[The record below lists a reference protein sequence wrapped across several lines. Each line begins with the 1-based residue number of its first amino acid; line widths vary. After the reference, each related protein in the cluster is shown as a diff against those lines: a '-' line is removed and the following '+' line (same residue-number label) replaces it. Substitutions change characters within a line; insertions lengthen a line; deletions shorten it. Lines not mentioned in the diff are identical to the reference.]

1 MIELNNR
8 KILVMG
14 ASGFIGTQTA
24 IKLSQLGAK
33 VVISG
38 RDEAKLK
45 KTLSLLE
52 GDEHHLI
59 PFDIS
64 DLDKIS
70 EFTKS
75 VVDLDNQKLSGLVYC
90 NAIFPIRP
98 LKNVTH
104 EFLHNMMV
112 INYYGFI
119 ELVRCFSDKRVCEKG
134 SIVTLSSYASNYGDK
149 GQLAYSATK
158 GAMDSSVIVMAKELQ
173 QKRIRINS
181 IRPAALLPEDI
192 EFCKLPITIQ
202 ELIKDMGTGPINP
215 INIAEQIAFLLSEYS
230 SGMTGKCLDVKGYL
244 L

>member
-1 MIELNNR
+1 MVELNNK

-33 VVISG
+33 VIISG
-38 RDEAKLK
+38 RDKEKLK
-45 KTLSLLE
+45 KTLHLLK
-52 GDEHHLI
+52 GNDHNLI
-59 PFDIS
+59 SFDITN
-64 DLDKIS
+64 LDKIP
-70 EFTKS
+70 EFVKS

-112 INYYGFI
+112 INYYGFV
-119 ELVRCFSDKRVCEKG
+119 ELIRCFSDKRVCEKG

-173 QKRIRINS
+173 QKKIRINA

-192 EFCKLPITIQ
+192 EFCTLPISIQ
-202 ELIKDMGTGPINP
+202 KLIKDMGTGPINP
-215 INIAEQIAFLLSEYS
+215 INIAEQIAFLLSDYS

-244 L
+244 V

>member
-1 MIELNNR
+1 MIELHNQ

-33 VVISG
+33 VIISG
-38 RDEAKLK
+38 RDEEKLK
-45 KTLSLLE
+45 KVFHLLK
-52 GDEHHLI
+52 GNNHHLI
-59 PFDIS
+59 PFDITN
-64 DLDKIS
+64 LDNIS
-70 EFTKS
+70 EFIKS
-75 VVDLDNQKLSGLVYC
+75 VVDIDNQKLSGLVYC
-90 NAIFPIRP
+90 SAIFPIRP

-104 EFLHNMMV
+104 TFLHNMML
-112 INYYGFI
+112 INYYGFV
-119 ELVRCFSDKRVCEKG
+119 ELVRCFSDKRICEKG
-134 SIVTLSSYASNYGDK
+134 SIVTLSSYASNFGDK

-173 QKRIRINS
+173 QKKIRINS

-192 EFCKLPITIQ
+192 PFSELPISVQ

-215 INIAEQIAFLLSEYS
+215 VNIAEQISFLLSEYS
-230 SGMTGKCLDVKGYL
+230 SGITGKCLDVKGYL

>member
-1 MIELNNR
+1 MVELNNK

-33 VVISG
+33 VIISG
-38 RDEAKLK
+38 RDKEKLK
-45 KTLSLLE
+45 KTLHLLK
-52 GDEHHLI
+52 GNDHNLI
-59 PFDIS
+59 SFDITN
-64 DLDKIS
+64 LDKIP
-70 EFTKS
+70 EFVKS

-112 INYYGFI
+112 INYYGFV

-173 QKRIRINS
+173 QKKIRINA

-192 EFCKLPITIQ
+192 EFCTLPISIQ
-202 ELIKDMGTGPINP
+202 KLIKDMGTGPINP
-215 INIAEQIAFLLSEYS
+215 INIAEQIAFLLSDYS

-244 L
+244 V